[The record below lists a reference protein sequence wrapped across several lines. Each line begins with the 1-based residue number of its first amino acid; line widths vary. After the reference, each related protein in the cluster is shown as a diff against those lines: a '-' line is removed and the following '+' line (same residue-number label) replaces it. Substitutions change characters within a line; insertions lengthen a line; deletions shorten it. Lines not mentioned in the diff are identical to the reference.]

1 MPIQRALR
9 TLRWIN
15 ALTGVIII
23 ILQVFNLVSSVIN
36 IVSFDMATIL
46 LNAYSIYFGLQMFL
60 LELQLKRLG
69 QSLRNNYGF
78 LFSYL
83 GRALYII
90 LYVLLLARDALASL
104 LSFSPPPVSLA
115 TYWVPMS
122 CLLVCMFVFLRVYYN
137 SYNLLIIFIHPAFK
151 GGNMKIT
158 DDPTLGYTSGEN
170 VW

>member
-36 IVSFDMATIL
+36 IVSVDMATIL

-122 CLLVCMFVFLRVYYN
+122 CLLVCMFVFFAC
-137 SYNLLIIFIHPAFK
+137 LLQ
-151 GGNMKIT
+151 
-158 DDPTLGYTSGEN
+158 
-170 VW
+170 